1 MTHTLLSPID
11 GQLIPVKSIPDPV
24 FADEMMGPAF
34 AIEPSHNAG
43 KIIVHSP
50 LNGVV
55 KHIAKTG
62 HSVIIGTDDG
72 ADVMLHLGV
81 DTVHL
86 KGEGFQTR
94 VTAMQHVSAGDP
106 LIDYDVAFARQ
117 KTPSAAVIVIL
128 INPEQFAWQ
137 LPSETGQGVQA
148 NTPLL
153 ITLQAK
159 GDE

>member
-1 MTHTLLSPID
+1 
-11 GQLIPVKSIPDPV
+11 
-24 FADEMMGPAF
+24 
-34 AIEPSHNAG
+34 
-43 KIIVHSP
+43 
-50 LNGVV
+50 
-55 KHIAKTG
+55 
-62 HSVIIGTDDG
+62 
-72 ADVMLHLGV
+72 
-81 DTVHL
+81 
-86 KGEGFQTR
+86 
-94 VTAMQHVSAGDP
+94 MQHVAAGDP

-137 LPSETGQGVQA
+137 LPSETEQGVQA